1 MHIAVSLSPGTR
13 ARDISQL
20 GEALGCV
27 VVLDVLRASTVIC
40 TALANGAR
48 DVLPFADPEKARMQ
62 RAANGKDSLLC
73 GEREGVKI
81 AGFDLGNSPAEYGKD
96 VVGGKSLYYASTNGS
111 VALAD
116 SPVGVETIVAGF
128 VNLTAA
134 AEHIDR
140 TGLATLIVCSGRDG
154 GFSLEDAVC
163 AGALIARLWEVSEH
177 AEPATDSAYAAQAL
191 WDGYKKDPAMALW
204 QSEHGKNLISLGFG
218 SDLATCAEI
227 DSIPVVPIMREGQL
241 VLSETF

>member
-13 ARDISQL
+13 ARDIAQI
-20 GEALGCV
+20 GNALGCV
-27 VVLDVLRASTVIC
+27 VVIDVLRASTVIC

-48 DVLPFADPEKARMQ
+48 EVLPFADAD
-62 RAANGKDSLLC
+62 RAHMERRANGKDALLC
-73 GEREGVKI
+73 GERDGVKI
-81 AGFDLGNSPAEYGKD
+81 AGFDLGNSPSEYTSD
-96 VVGGKSLYYASTNGS
+96 VVRGKSLYYASTNGS
-111 VALAD
+111 VALAQ
-116 SPVGVETIVAGF
+116 SPTGVETIVAGF

-140 TGLATLIVCSGRDG
+140 TGLATMIVCSGREG

-191 WDGYKKDPAMALW
+191 WDGYKLDPAMSLW
-204 QSEHGKNLISLGFG
+204 QSDHGKYLISLGFG
-218 SDLATCAEI
+218 SDLSTCAEI
-227 DSIPVVPIMREGQL
+227 DSIPVVPVVRGGRL
-241 VLSETF
+241 VDAHAS

>member
-13 ARDISQL
+13 ARDIAQL
-20 GEALGCV
+20 GDALGCV
-27 VVLDVLRASTVIC
+27 VVIDVLRASTVIC

-48 DVLPFADPEKARMQ
+48 EILPFADVEKARMQ
-62 RAANGKDSLLC
+62 RASNGNNALLC

-81 AGFDLGNSPAEYGKD
+81 AGFDLGNSPAEYSAD
-96 VVGGKSLYYASTNGS
+96 VVNGKTLYYASTNGS
-111 VALAD
+111 VALAQ
-116 SPVGVETIVAGF
+116 SPAGIETIVAGF
-128 VNLTAA
+128 VNLTTA

-140 TGLATLIVCSGRDG
+140 TGLATMIVCSGREG

-191 WDGYKKDPAMALW
+191 WDGYKKDPAMSLW
-204 QSEHGKNLISLGFG
+204 QSEHGKYLISLGFG
-218 SDLATCAEI
+218 SDLAICSEV
-227 DSIPVVPIMREGQL
+227 DSVPVVPVMRGGWL
-241 VLSETF
+241 VQSESD

>member
-27 VVLDVLRASTVIC
+27 VVIDVLRASTVIC
-40 TALANGAR
+40 TALSSGAR
-48 DVLPFADPEKARMQ
+48 GILPCADVEEARKR
-62 RAANGKDSLLC
+62 RASTGSDALLC
-73 GEREGVKI
+73 GEREGVKV

>member
-13 ARDISQL
+13 ARDIAQI
-20 GEALGCV
+20 GDALGCV
-27 VVLDVLRASTVIC
+27 VVIDVLRASTVIC

-48 DVLPFADPEKARMQ
+48 DILPFAEVERARMQ
-62 RAANGKDSLLC
+62 RAANGKDALLC

-81 AGFDLGNSPAEYGKD
+81 AGFDLGNSPSEYTSE

-111 VALAD
+111 VALTQ
-116 SPVGVETIVAGF
+116 SPIGVETIVAGF

-140 TGLATLIVCSGRDG
+140 TGLATMIVCSGREG

-204 QSEHGKNLISLGFG
+204 QSEHGKYLISLGFG
-218 SDLATCAEI
+218 SDLATCAEV
-227 DSIPVVPIMREGQL
+227 DAVPVVPVMRDGRL
-241 VLSETF
+241 VQSDAV